1 MLSLTES
8 IIVAA
13 ITAMATVVCQV
24 IISHRTSSL
33 TVYRIDQ
40 LEEKVNKHNN
50 MIERMY
56 IVEQRAKSNQHRIEE
71 LEGKVS

>member
-1 MLSLTES
+1 MTES

-40 LEEKVNKHNN
+40 LEEKVSKHNN
-50 MIERMY
+50 MVERMY

>member
-1 MLSLTES
+1 MTES

-50 MIERMY
+50 MVERMY

>member
-1 MLSLTES
+1 MTES

-13 ITAMATVVCQV
+13 ITAIATVVCQV

-40 LEEKVNKHNN
+40 LEEKVQKHTN

-56 IVEQRAKSNQHRIEE
+56 IVEQRSKSNQHRIDD
-71 LEGKVS
+71 LEGKVN

>member
-1 MLSLTES
+1 MTES

-40 LEEKVNKHNN
+40 LEEKVSKHNN
-50 MIERMY
+50 MVERMY

-71 LEGKVS
+71 LEGKVN

>member
-1 MLSLTES
+1 MTES

-50 MIERMY
+50 MVERMY
-56 IVEQRAKSNQHRIEE
+56 IVEQRSKSNQHRIEE